1 MRTSLLQETSEVQ
14 GPAGISSNGNL
25 SLDESAATSIDLT
38 GREKSSATDGA
49 LINVPAIA
57 SNDACSE
64 GLGDPM
70 NHRDHI
76 HPTGRQRS
84 DSTELLLDSS
94 KDDAAPLSQ
103 CQDINCIEHEVHNGI
118 ILFNPTIDQW
128 HDFPSLLQYA
138 RSLGADKSGIFKVR
152 LPEEVR
158 PSLSSFPLNME
169 GHKAIC
175 FSSQPQ
181 INGTFMIEAEEID
194 VVPAEDLELC
204 EPCTAALSTDEHVSR
219 YERLLQDEEA
229 LRNIYYYVD
238 IDARNVTSR
247 TRLGLPRESPI
258 WPLKGDRLRDTKA
271 HVPGIHSPYAYQ
283 SSNSFG
289 AGFAK
294 HMEDYF
300 AISVSY
306 LYIGEKI
313 WCAIAPNDTSRLE
326 TMLKATNPS
335 GYESNCSQFLRH
347 AATITPRA
355 VLDSWE
361 ISYKIVCQRQYEVVV
376 TLPQVYHQGFSAG
389 FTIAEAANYA
399 DKNWNFEGYRDCQER
414 SCPAGFA
421 TRQMMCWREANERQL
436 EIEEFD
442 SECCDDEDSSSGET
456 GDSTKVRSLNR
467 RDQGSTKPK
476 PRKEA
481 SMPAL
486 GAKRKR
492 NSRSHDRAE
501 STKEAIPHHPVL
513 ATVLAS
519 VAQLGRIPK
528 HIIQPKVLYTSW
540 TKDKNVDVKHSP
552 LLTRLFFSIAS
563 PAAFA
568 DLRDACFVA
577 RQKGETRRPQST
589 NTVSETIQALDKL
602 DSTSFADTIERRYHY
617 VQLVTKRNELEDH
630 YKNQEPRQ
638 KTRRS
643 LKLLDNT
650 AITDGVA
657 KSYEGFG
664 RASSLALADLMAE
677 AYPDLTPPLRH
688 RTATGTQYERRYRS
702 LKSRLGA
709 GRNWHLMKERFSSG
723 ILPLVP
729 VGEEYEI
736 QNYEYVLLDRL
747 RLPANTT

>member
-1 MRTSLLQETSEVQ
+1 MRPSLIQETSEVQ
-14 GPAGISSNGNL
+14 GPAKISSNGNP
-25 SLDESAATSIDLT
+25 SLDETAVTGEDLT
-38 GREKSSATDGA
+38 GHEESSATDGM

-57 SNDACSE
+57 SNDSCAE
-64 GLGDPM
+64 GLGDPI
-70 NHRDHI
+70 NHRDH
-76 HPTGRQRS
+76 TDLTERQRS
-84 DSTELLLDSS
+84 DGTELLLDSS
-94 KDDAAPLSQ
+94 KDDAAPLSER
-103 CQDINCIEHEVHNGI
+103 QDTNYIEHKVQDGV
-118 ILFNPTIDQW
+118 ILLVPTINQW
-128 HDFPSLLQYA
+128 YDFPSLLQYA
-138 RSLGADKSGIFKVR
+138 RSLGADKSGILKVR

-158 PSLSSFPLNME
+158 PSLSSVPLNME
-169 GHKAIC
+169 GHKAIR
-175 FSSQPQ
+175 FSSQSQ
-181 INGTFMIEAEEID
+181 VNGTFMIEAEELD
-194 VVPAEDLELC
+194 VVPAEDLELS
-204 EPCTAALSTDEHVSR
+204 EPCTAASSTDEHVNR
-219 YERLLQDEEA
+219 YERLLQDKEA
-229 LRNIYYYVD
+229 LRNVYYYVD
-238 IDARNVTSR
+238 VDARKATSR

-283 SSNSFG
+283 SSKSFD

-306 LYIGEKI
+306 LYVGEKI
-313 WCAIAPNDTSRLE
+313 WCAIAPNDASRLE
-326 TMLKATNPS
+326 TMLRATNPS

-355 VLDSWE
+355 VLDSWK

-399 DKNWNFEGYRDCQER
+399 DNNWNFEGYRDCQER
-414 SCPAGFA
+414 TCPAGFV
-421 TRQMMCWREANERQL
+421 TKQMMCSREANERQL
-436 EIEEFD
+436 EIEELD
-442 SECCDDEDSSSGET
+442 SECRNDDFRSSGET
-456 GDSTKVRSLNR
+456 GDSIKVRSLNR
-467 RDQGSTKPK
+467 RDQGSTKVK

-481 SMPAL
+481 SVPAS
-486 GAKRKR
+486 GMKRKR
-492 NSRSHDRAE
+492 NSRSPDRAE
-501 STKEAIPHHPVL
+501 SSKKSIARHPTSV
-513 ATVLAS
+513 TVSAS
-519 VAQLGRIPK
+519 VAHLGRIPQ
-528 HIIQPKVLYTSW
+528 HIIQPKALYTSW
-540 TKDKNVDVKHSP
+540 TKTKNLDVKHSL

-577 RQKGETRRPQST
+577 RKKGETRRPQST

-602 DSTSFADTIERRYHY
+602 DSASFADMIERRYHY
-617 VQLVTKRNELEDH
+617 VQLITKRNELEDRH
-630 YKNQEPRQ
+630 KKQEPRR

-643 LKLLDNT
+643 LKLQDNT
-650 AITDGVA
+650 ATTDGVA
-657 KSYEGFG
+657 KPHEGFG

-688 RTATGTQYERRYRS
+688 RAATGTQYERRYKS

-736 QNYEYVLLDRL
+736 QNYEYVLHGQLH
-747 RLPANTT
+747 LPANTT